1 MDKDK
6 LKRDGSG
13 TGGRD
18 VKRGEGEAVGI
29 ALERRVTRC
38 LVG

>member
-1 MDKDK
+1 MDKVK
-6 LKRDGSG
+6 LKRDG